1 MELVKIHIRTHMK
14 EQNQILEQ
22 NCSGKLFPKGE
33 GWYLVYK
40 EELGENQLVST
51 TMNLSGEKV
60 TIIRT
65 GAIRMRQEYIVGKW
79 TEGKYE
85 GPFGHMWMETRTE
98 SIEVSQYRVSMRY
111 QLKLNGD
118 HLGHYAVDMKMEGIS

>member
-40 EELGENQLVST
+40 EDLGENQLVST
-51 TMNLSGEKV
+51 TMKLSAEMV

-65 GAIRMRQEYIVGKW
+65 GAIRMRQEYIVGQW

-85 GPFGHMWMETRTE
+85 GPFGVMWMETRTE
-98 SIEVSQYRVSMRY
+98 SIEVSEHRVSMKY